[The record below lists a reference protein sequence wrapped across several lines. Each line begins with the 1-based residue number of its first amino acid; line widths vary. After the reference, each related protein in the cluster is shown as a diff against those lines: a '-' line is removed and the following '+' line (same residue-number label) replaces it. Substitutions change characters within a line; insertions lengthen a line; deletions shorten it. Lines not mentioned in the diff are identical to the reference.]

1 MIAKIIGSD
10 FVLNIRSDYICNA
23 QNQNGAILKM
33 EHIETITPN
42 TIEIECKTNR
52 ENLAAAWKKVHGNQT
67 RFPKRHVE
75 IPRELLIPFLVELQN
90 PSRADDIN
98 AGATQLLL
106 HVGMD
111 AGTGDVVTRAISQAN
126 VEAKKPNPVLPEFT
140 TKPIPPILPP
150 KCPPVNSTLYT
161 GKQDSKPNW
170 FVSKIEMISDW
181 NGYTWTTIIA
191 TGAVVYGLV
200 LYLDAIGILIGAL
213 YGLALIEAVRAVRN
227 PKSQNEKDWA
237 IFAVLILELFSGFVH
252 FAWLDLKLWERAT
265 KLPFHF
271 TSEQIIRNA
280 SGKIIERITQN
291 ATPGT
296 IGVVLA
302 IIISGL
308 SIYAIWQQM
317 NRTTDKEL
325 AE

>member
-1 MIAKIIGSD
+1 MIKKIIDSD

-23 QNQNGAILKM
+23 QNQNGAILEM
-33 EHIETITPN
+33 ENIKTITPN
-42 TIEIECKTNR
+42 QIEIDCKTNR
-52 ENLAAAWKKVHGNQT
+52 ENLSAAWKKVHGTNPK
-67 RFPKRHVE
+67 FPKRHVE

-106 HVGMD
+106 AVRMPGGNGEVAAH
-111 AGTGDVVTRAISQAN
+111 AISRAN
-126 VEAKKPNPVLPEFT
+126 IEAKKPNPVLPEIPA
-140 TKPIPPILPP
+140 KPIPPILPS
-150 KCPPVNSTLYT
+150 KCPPVDHVKS
-161 GKQDSKPNW
+161 DSKPNW
-170 FVSKIEMISDW
+170 FVSKIEMIGDW

-213 YGLALIEAVRAVRN
+213 YGLALIEAVRAARN

-237 IFAVLILELFSGFVH
+237 IFAVLVLELFSGFVH
-252 FAWLDLKLWERAT
+252 FAWLDFKLWERASR
-265 KLPFHF
+265 LPFHF
-271 TSEQIIRNA
+271 TSDRIIRNA
-280 SGKIIERITQN
+280 SGKIIERISEN

-302 IIISGL
+302 TIISGL

-317 NRTTDKEL
+317 NRTTDKIL